1 MLNLIQVIM
10 LSVIGVFIMSILSV
24 VHTLQQGSVEEEVVQ
39 KVWKT
44 LFLLAF
50 FVLFLLTIILAKYG
64 K

>member
-10 LSVIGVFIMSILSV
+10 LSIIGAFIMSILSV
-24 VHTLQQGSVEEEVVQ
+24 VHTLQQSSVEEEVVQ

-44 LFLLAF
+44 LLLLAF

-64 K
+64 N